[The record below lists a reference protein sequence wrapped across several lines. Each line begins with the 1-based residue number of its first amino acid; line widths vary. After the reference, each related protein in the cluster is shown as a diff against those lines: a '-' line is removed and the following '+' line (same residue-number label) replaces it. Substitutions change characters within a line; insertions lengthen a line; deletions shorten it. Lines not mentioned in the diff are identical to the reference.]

1 MPNTKLR
8 VGIAGLGRMGK
19 RHATNFHHLTPRA
32 IVVAVSTPDAT
43 ERQWAESNLE
53 GTTVYQEFEDM
64 LEQEALDAVV
74 VASATSVHARQALA
88 AIAKGCH
95 VLCEKPLSIAFRV
108 AREVLQAYNASRR
121 SNPVQRVMCAFSR
134 RFDASYRQVHTKIS
148 SESHGV
154 PVVFRSQT
162 ADLHD
167 TTGNFVCYAGTSCGI
182 FVDCSIHDID
192 LMLWFMGESRKLKS
206 LQAVGVTAVHP
217 ELNAMNDRDNAL
229 ATVEFDGGKVA
240 SLFCS
245 RMMAAGQEDATEII
259 CERGSFRVNV
269 DGRKDFIEL
278 HDSYGARRKLPQ
290 HYYERFRDAFVTEA
304 SEFTACCLDG
314 APTPVSLESSVR
326 AIQIAEALQ
335 RSLTSGKKIVF
346 DSNGDEKAE
355 RMERL

>member
-1 MPNTKLR
+1 MPSIKLR

-32 IVVAVSTPDAT
+32 IVVAASTPDAT

-53 GTTVYQEFEDM
+53 GTTVYQDFEDM
-64 LEQEALDAVV
+64 LKDEALDAVV
-74 VASATSVHARQALA
+74 VASSTSVHAKQALA
-88 AIAKGCH
+88 AIAKGYH
-95 VLCEKPLSIAFRV
+95 VLCEKPLSIDLQV
-108 AREVLQAYNASRR
+108 AREVLQTYNASRR
-121 SNPVQRVMCAFSR
+121 SNPAQR
-134 RFDASYRQVHTKIS
+134 
-148 SESHGV
+148 
-154 PVVFRSQT
+154 T

-167 TTGNFVCYAGTSCGI
+167 TTGNFVRYAGTSGGI

-192 LMLWFMGESRKLKS
+192 LMLWFMGENRKLKS

-229 ATVEFDGGKVA
+229 ATVEFDGGRVA

-269 DGRKDFIEL
+269 DGRKDFIKL
-278 HDSYGARRKLPQ
+278 HDSYGARRELPQ
-290 HYYERFRDAFVTEA
+290 HYYERFREAFVTEA

-314 APTPVSLESSVR
+314 APMPVSLESSAR

-355 RMERL
+355 RMEKL

>member
-108 AREVLQAYNASRR
+108 A
-121 SNPVQRVMCAFSR
+121 
-134 RFDASYRQVHTKIS
+134 
-148 SESHGV
+148 
-154 PVVFRSQT
+154 
-162 ADLHD
+162 
-167 TTGNFVCYAGTSCGI
+167 
-182 FVDCSIHDID
+182 
-192 LMLWFMGESRKLKS
+192 
-206 LQAVGVTAVHP
+206 VGVTAVHP

-278 HDSYGARRKLPQ
+278 HDSYGARQ
-290 HYYERFRDAFVTEA
+290 A